1 MEVIVEL
8 LSTYVRILVVEILF
22 GTVFY
27 WVGWPVC
34 KAVTFG
40 RYPNSLAS
48 SNGKNRNAMVSLVG
62 VTASLGIFLC
72 FIY

>member
-8 LSTYVRILVVEILF
+8 LSTHVRVLVVEILF
-22 GTVFY
+22 GSVFY

-34 KAVTFG
+34 KAITFG

-48 SNGKNRNAMVSLVG
+48 SNGKNRDVMVSLVG
-62 VTASLGIFLC
+62 VTVSLGVFLC

>member
-1 MEVIVEL
+1 MRAANNTAASRATGIDPFWD
-8 LSTYVRILVVEILF
+8 Y
-22 GTVFY
+22 FY

-48 SNGKNRNAMVSLVG
+48 SNGKNKNAMVSLVG
-62 VTASLGIFLC
+62 VTVSLGIFLC

>member
-22 GTVFY
+22 LSVFY

-34 KAVTFG
+34 KAITFG
-40 RYPNSLAS
+40 RYPNSLAL
-48 SNGKNRNAMVSLVG
+48 SNGKNRDAMVSLVS
-62 VTASLGIFLC
+62 VIVSLGIFLC

>member
-22 GTVFY
+22 LSVFY

-34 KAVTFG
+34 
-40 RYPNSLAS
+40 
-48 SNGKNRNAMVSLVG
+48 
-62 VTASLGIFLC
+62 
-72 FIY
+72 